1 MHRVPR
7 HSGVLRFVGPESQ
20 KRRRLRRMGP
30 APRKAFPE
38 TRGTFE
44 GAVPRRAATDNIQ
57 ALSDLRFSCL
67 VISFWRCLLLFRA
80 PIRIAQCCSQPMDM
94 AKSSASDLHWCEVS
108 SYEAKFLVVY
118 SFPVTLVGQ

>member
-7 HSGVLRFVGPESQ
+7 HSGVLRFVEPESQ

-44 GAVPRRAATDNIQ
+44 DAVPRRAATDNIQ

-67 VISFWRCLLLFRA
+67 VIHLWRLVCVSEPITLPFR
-80 PIRIAQCCSQPMDM
+80 QLYGS
-94 AKSSASDLHWCEVS
+94 K
-108 SYEAKFLVVY
+108 LVVK
-118 SFPVTLVGQ
+118 SLETSGEPARSIKLVWRLMRQGLRCS